1 MPESI
6 KDLAKRAYNL
16 FKDNPAHPGLQFKK
30 VNDNPEVYSVRIT
43 RAYRSLGVKD
53 EDTIIWF
60 WIGTHDGYD
69 KLIKTFN

>member
-1 MPESI
+1 LPESI